1 MQYFC
6 IFFQGWDAA
15 HDKAQRNA
23 NRIIGA
29 TFPLAKITSASMS
42 RDSLLRKEHFI
53 MKGKNTKGAVY
64 PIYRAK
70 RKDNVICYVFREVIK
85 SCR

>member
-6 IFFQGWDAA
+6 IFFQVRDAA

-42 RDSLLRKEHFI
+42 RDRLLGKEHFI
-53 MKGKNTKGAVY
+53 MKASIKRGRIIPLFRV
-64 PIYRAK
+64 K
-70 RKDNVICYVFREVIK
+70 RKDNVICHVFWEVIEL
-85 SCR
+85 CR